1 MKATAAIVLA
11 SAVLGA
17 GAGVGAYAALDGDPA
32 PSAPAAAVT
41 PASEVTAATP
51 AADESAGA
59 GAVYERVAGSVVEV
73 TIAGTSAD
81 SFGPFGGGQPVEGVG
96 SGFVYDTAGHVVTNQ
111 HVVDGADRVTV
122 TFADGTERSA
132 RVVGTDPSTD
142 LAVLK
147 VDDPPASARPLQLA
161 DPSSIEVG
169 EPVIAIGS
177 PYGLEGTLT
186 AGIVSALDRD
196 IHAPNGRTITGVIQT
211 DAAINHGNSGGPLL
225 DAQGR
230 VIGVNAQ
237 IESESGGS
245 VGIGFA
251 IPSGTVRSVASQ
263 LVDGQQVRHP
273 YLGVEIAE
281 VSAAGAAALGAPSQG
296 AVALMGVVEDSP
308 AGRAGLKAATGTE
321 TSGGEEVPS
330 GGDLITAIDGEA
342 VTSTQALQ
350 SAIAAKTP
358 GQKIALTVF
367 RDGQRR
373 TVEVAVGT
381 QPS

>member
-1 MKATAAIVLA
+1 MKATAAIVAA
-11 SAVLGA
+11 SAMLGA
-17 GAGVGAYAALDGDPA
+17 GAGVGAYVAIDGDPA
-32 PSAPAAAVT
+32 PAAAAAPAATA
-41 PASEVTAATP
+41 PAATP
-51 AADESAGA
+51 VADEGAGA
-59 GAVYERVAGSVVEV
+59 AAVYERVAASVVEV
-73 TIAGTSAD
+73 TTAGTSAD
-81 SFGPFGGGQPVEGVG
+81 SFGPYGGGRPVEGVG
-96 SGFVYDTAGHVVTNQ
+96 SGFVYDADGHVVTNQ

-122 TFADGTERSA
+122 TYADGTERSA
-132 RVVGTDPSTD
+132 EVVGTDPSTD

-196 IHAPNGRTITGVIQT
+196 ITAPNGRTITGVIQT

-225 DAQGR
+225 DAEGR

-237 IESESGGS
+237 IESETGGS

-263 LVDGQQVRHP
+263 LVDGEQVRHP
-273 YLGVEIAE
+273 YLGVEIAD
-281 VSAAGAAALGAPSQG
+281 VSAAGAAALGAPRQG
-296 AVALMGVVEDSP
+296 AVALVGVVEDSP
-308 AGRAGLKAATGTE
+308 AGRAGLKAATGSE
-321 TSGGEEVPS
+321 TRNGEEIPS
-330 GGDLITAIDGEA
+330 GGDLVTAVGGEP
-342 VTSTQALQ
+342 VTSAQDLQA
-350 SAIAAKTP
+350 AIAATKP
-358 GQKIALTVF
+358 GDKVALTVY

-373 TVEVAVGT
+373 TVTVTVGT

>member
-1 MKATAAIVLA
+1 MKATAAIVAA
-11 SAVLGA
+11 SAMLGA
-17 GAGVGAYAALDGDPA
+17 GAGVGAYVAIDGDPA
-32 PSAPAAAVT
+32 PAAAAAPAATA
-41 PASEVTAATP
+41 PAATP
-51 AADESAGA
+51 VADEGAGA
-59 GAVYERVAGSVVEV
+59 AAVYERVAASVVEV
-73 TIAGTSAD
+73 TTAGTSAD
-81 SFGPFGGGQPVEGVG
+81 SLGPFGGARPVEGVG
-96 SGFVYDTAGHVVTNQ
+96 SGFVYDADGHVVTNQ

-122 TFADGTERSA
+122 TYADGTERSA
-132 RVVGTDPSTD
+132 EVVGTDPSTD

-186 AGIVSALDRD
+186 AGVVSALDRD
-196 IHAPNGRTITGVIQT
+196 ITAPNGRTITGVIQT

-225 DAQGR
+225 DAEGR

-237 IESESGGS
+237 IESETGGS

-263 LVDGQQVRHP
+263 LVDGEQVRHP
-273 YLGVEIAE
+273 HLGVEIAD
-281 VSAAGAAALGAPSQG
+281 VSAAGAAALGAPRQG
-296 AVALMGVVEDSP
+296 AVALVGVVEDSP
-308 AGRAGLKAATGTE
+308 AGRAGLKAATGSE
-321 TSGGEEVPS
+321 TRNGEEIPS
-330 GGDLITAIDGEA
+330 GGDLVTAVGGEP
-342 VTSTQALQ
+342 VTSAQDLQA
-350 SAIAAKTP
+350 AIAATKP
-358 GQKIALTVF
+358 GDKVALTVY

-373 TVEVAVGT
+373 TVTVTVGT

>member
-1 MKATAAIVLA
+1 MKATAAIVVA

-17 GAGVGAYAALDGDPA
+17 GAGVGGYVALDGDPA
-32 PSAPAAAVT
+32 PAAAAAPAATA
-41 PASEVTAATP
+41 PAATP
-51 AADESAGA
+51 VADEDAGA
-59 GAVYERVAGSVVEV
+59 GAVYERVAASVVEV
-73 TIAGTSAD
+73 TTAGTSAD
-81 SFGPFGGGQPVEGVG
+81 SFGPYGGARPVEGVG
-96 SGFVYDTAGHVVTNQ
+96 SGFVYDADGHVVTNQ

-122 TFADGTERSA
+122 TYADGTERSA
-132 RVVGTDPSTD
+132 EVVGTDPSTD

-196 IHAPNGRTITGVIQT
+196 ITAPNGRTITGVIQT

-225 DAQGR
+225 DAEGR

-237 IESESGGS
+237 IESETGGS

-273 YLGVEIAE
+273 YLGVEIAD
-281 VSAAGAAALGAPSQG
+281 VSAAGAAALGAPGQG
-296 AVALMGVVEDSP
+296 GVALVGVVEDSP

-321 TSGGEEVPS
+321 RRNGEEIPS
-330 GGDLITAIDGEA
+330 GGDLVTAVDGEA
-342 VTSTQALQ
+342 VTSAQDLQA
-350 SAIAAKTP
+350 AIATTKP
-358 GQKIALTVF
+358 GQKVDLTVY
-367 RDGQRR
+367 RDGERR
-373 TVEVAVGT
+373 TVTVTVGT